1 MQVSRREA
9 GGEALMVLTVDS
21 AIPPAA
27 LAEIADGI
35 GSTSTHPVDLTE
47 S

>member
-1 MQVSRREA
+1 
-9 GGEALMVLTVDS
+9 MVLTVDS
-21 AIPPAA
+21 AIPPQA
-27 LAEIADGI
+27 LAEIAEGI